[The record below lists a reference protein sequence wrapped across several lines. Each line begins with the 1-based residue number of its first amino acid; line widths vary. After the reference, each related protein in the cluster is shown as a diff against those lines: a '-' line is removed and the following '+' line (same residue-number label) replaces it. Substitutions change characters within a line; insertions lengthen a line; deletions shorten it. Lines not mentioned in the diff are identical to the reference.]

1 VSDSI
6 NRISKWI
13 CAVAAAGI
21 AAAQPV
27 SYSRQVAPILAMN
40 CHLCHGANPESAAGG
55 LSTRTFEELMKGS
68 NLGPVVVA
76 GDPARSPLYQFISG
90 DRGEAHRMPLGG
102 PPLEKAE
109 VETIRRWIAEGAS
122 ADEDRSRPPR
132 ISLSSVGVERDTPL
146 LIRARVSATAY
157 VSLEIADDRGAVLY
171 LDGGAVR
178 ERRGVAA
185 IGAPG
190 DWLEWRI
197 RRAPGW
203 PARVRLTLTVAYARS
218 ETVDAELTAG
228 GRRATLR

>member
-1 VSDSI
+1 MCV
-6 NRISKWI
+6 W
-13 CAVAAAGI
+13 AAAAGI

-68 NLGPVVVA
+68 NLGPVIVA
-76 GDPARSPLYQFISG
+76 RDPSRSPLYQFISG

-102 PPLEKAE
+102 PPLHTAE
-109 VETIRRWIAEGAS
+109 VETIRRWIAEGAA
-122 ADEDRSRPPR
+122 ADKDRSRPRR
-132 ISLSSVGVERDTPL
+132 ISLPSVGVERDAQA
-146 LIRARVSATAY
+146 LIRARVSAAAY
-157 VSLEIADDRGAVLY
+157 VSLEVADDRGSVLY

-178 ERRGVAA
+178 DGAGVAA

-203 PARVRLTLTVAYARS
+203 PARVRVTLPVAYARP
-218 ETVDAELTAG
+218 ETLDAELIAG